1 MIKDILVHIP
11 TERPVRSILD
21 ASISLASAFKA
32 HLDALATGYVSTG
45 NAYMVAGAA
54 AAAVASVFE
63 IEQQKADQ
71 RAVAALSVF
80 ETEARHAGISYELR
94 AIADIPIEAAASIT
108 AASRLYDLSV
118 VLQPDVDLQTPDNKI
133 STEILLQAGG
143 PVLMIPHI
151 FRGAFKAK
159 RIGICWDDSRLAAR
173 ALRDARP
180 FLAQADVLYVISI
193 SGVESTPVN
202 ASSQRL
208 AEHLALVG
216 PPIKVIDLYAKHADI
231 QPSILSLAADEN
243 LDMLVMGAYGHSPL
257 QEGLLGGVT
266 RDMLRTMTIPTLMSH

>member
-11 TERPVRSILD
+11 TERPIRPVLD

-32 HLDALATGYVSTG
+32 RLDALATAYVSTG
-45 NAYMVAGAA
+45 ATYMVAGAA
-54 AAAVASVFE
+54 AAAVAAVFE
-63 IEQQKADQ
+63 NAQQEADQ
-71 RAVAALSVF
+71 RAVAALTVF
-80 ETEARHAGISYELR
+80 ETEARHAGVSYDLR
-94 AIADIPIEAAASIT
+94 AIADIPIEAAASIA

-118 VLQPDVDLQTPDNKI
+118 VLQPDLGRQTSDNMI
-133 STEILLQAGG
+133 STEIVLQAGG

-173 ALRDARP
+173 ALKDARP
-180 FLAQADVLYVISI
+180 FLAQAEALYAISI
-193 SGVESTPVN
+193 NGVEGPPAD
-202 ASSQRL
+202 ASPQKL
-208 AEHLALVG
+208 AEHLGDAGLPV
-216 PPIKVIDLYAKHADI
+216 KLIDLPAKHADI

-243 LDMLVMGAYGHSPL
+243 LDMLVMGAYGHSRL

-266 RDMLRTMTIPTLMSH
+266 REMLRTMTIPTLMSH